1 MAAQQAA
8 REEGYDVFLCHRGP
22 DTKRTFSAWL
32 NRELK
37 RQKLRVFFDDRI
49 LCMGDLASVEM
60 DSAMRTAKCGI
71 VVLSPQFF
79 ESYWCM
85 KELRVFLDRGNCMPA
100 CYHITPDDIDA
111 EAIKN
116 KKVGTAWE
124 HHGGQLWTKCGM
136 NEADWT
142 QVICELAVVC
152 MDVMSK
158 HDNYEDTYVDSIVQ
172 KVCKRL
178 RRVCTTGKRVN
189 TVPYRDKKLFIGR
202 SQEMTEL
209 KNMLKDECG
218 CVCIQ
223 GMGGSGKTHL
233 ALKYAYSHKNQYDKL
248 LWIAASKDL
257 LQVNFLGLAA
267 PLGISL
273 GAVDTGSGTMHSS
286 VRDPNRDG
294 VLTIRTALEQSE
306 TPCLL
311 VLDNVDDEHQYP
323 GYLPRKGPCHVI
335 LTARQRMYSTSQGL
349 LELKNLEEMYA
360 CQLLRSGLPPE
371 TPDAKVKELAAALGC
386 HALSLSVSAKL
397 MHEYGSGPEW
407 VLNLLNTKGVEIFNQ
422 ELDDPEFQI
431 SPRLTT
437 LFATSMQMMLS
448 DARHPRQ
455 AVALARIVLRLG
467 GWFAAAPIRLDLLKQ
482 AACTLLAKDVSI
494 DNIHVAAGLL
504 NKYALAERTLD
515 AGIAFHPLVQSFG
528 RWDGKKEGVQIAQAA
543 VLAIAEVGKV
553 GQDTEHFAYAVSMA
567 LPEGGDPSGIKVPLD
582 ADYLQRVIDVA
593 LALASFY
600 IDLYETAK
608 AWSILHRCE
617 RISQQVECQDM
628 TLLPHLWTLQGACL
642 TCEGRY
648 GKAEALHR
656 RALAICE
663 AQLGSDH
670 PDTATSLNN
679 LASVLR
685 KLGKLDD
692 AEALHRRALAI
703 REAQLGS
710 DHPKT
715 ATSLNNLATVL
726 YQLGKLDDAE
736 ALHRRALAIW
746 EAKLGSDHP
755 NTAKSLDN
763 LASVL
768 CELGKHDDAEALH
781 RRALAIREAQL
792 GSDHPDTAT
801 SLNNLASVLCELG
814 KLDDAEALHRR
825 ALAIREAQLG
835 SDHPD
840 TATSLSNLASVL
852 CELGKL
858 DDAEA
863 LHRRAV
869 AICEAQLGSD
879 HPNTAKSLT
888 NLASVL
894 YELGKLNDAEALHR
908 RALAIREA
916 QLGSDHP
923 DTATSLNNLA
933 SVLCELG
940 KLDDAEALHRRALAI
955 REAQLGS
962 DHPDT
967 ATSLSNLAS
976 VLCELGKLDDAEA
989 LHRRA
994 VAICEAQLGSDHPN
1008 TARSRRNL
1016 ARVLGDLGKHDDA
1029 EALRRRNS

>member
-1 MAAQQAA
+1 MVAAHLNSKTNTTFFEVVIAGMTISAGDSIISGYHDFYGHSTRVHDFRHRRPHSPLLHNAPHRLDEQPLQSPRHGLMVCGGGGGGGGGRSLGRTARRSSWSSGKSWIPSLVSLRLGAAAAPLVVVQAT

-37 RQKLRVFFDDRI
+37 KQKLRVFFDDRI
-49 LCMGDLASVEM
+49 LCMGDLSSVEM

-323 GYLPRKGPCHVI
+323 GYLPREGPCHVI

-360 CQLLRSGLPPE
+360 CQLLKSGLPPE
-371 TPDAKVKELAAALGC
+371 TPDAKVKELAVALGC

-407 VLNLLNTKGVEIFNQ
+407 VLNLLDTEGVEIFNQ
-422 ELDDPEFQI
+422 ELDDPEFQT
-431 SPRLTT
+431 SPHLTT
-437 LFATSMQMMLS
+437 LFATT
-448 DARHPRQ
+448 
-455 AVALARIVLRLG
+455 
-467 GWFAAAPIRLDLLKQ
+467 PIRLDLLKQ

-593 LALASFY
+593 LALAEFY
-600 IDLYETAK
+600 IVLYETTK

-617 RISQQVECQDM
+617 RILQQVECQDM

-648 GKAEALHR
+648 GKAEALLRRALAISEAKLGSDHPDTGKSLNNLADVLCELGKHDDAEALHR

-670 PDTATSLNN
+670 PDTATSLND
-679 LASVLR
+679 LAHVLC
-685 KLGKLDD
+685 
-692 AEALHRRALAI
+692 E
-703 REAQLGS
+703 
-710 DHPKT
+710 
-715 ATSLNNLATVL
+715 
-726 YQLGKLDDAE
+726 LGKLDDAE

-746 EAKLGSDHP
+746 EAK
-755 NTAKSLDN
+755 
-763 LASVL
+763 
-768 CELGKHDDAEALH
+768 
-781 RRALAIREAQL
+781 L

-835 SDHPD
+835 SDHP
-840 TATSLSNLASVL
+840 
-852 CELGKL
+852 
-858 DDAEA
+858 
-863 LHRRAV
+863 
-869 AICEAQLGSD
+869 
-879 HPNTAKSLT
+879 NTAK
-888 NLASVL
+888 
-894 YELGKLNDAEALHR
+894 
-908 RALAIREA
+908 
-916 QLGSDHP
+916 
-923 DTATSLNNLA
+923 SLNNLA

-940 KLDDAEALHRRALAI
+940 KHDDAEALHRRALAI
-955 REAQLGS
+955 REAQLGL

-967 ATSLSNLAS
+967 AKSLNNLAL
-976 VLCELGKLDDAEA
+976 VLYELGKLDDAEA

-994 VAICEAQLGSDHPN
+994 LAICEAQLGSDHPN
-1008 TARSRRNL
+1008 TAKSLNNL
-1016 ARVLGDLGKHDDA
+1016 AHVLCELGKHDDA